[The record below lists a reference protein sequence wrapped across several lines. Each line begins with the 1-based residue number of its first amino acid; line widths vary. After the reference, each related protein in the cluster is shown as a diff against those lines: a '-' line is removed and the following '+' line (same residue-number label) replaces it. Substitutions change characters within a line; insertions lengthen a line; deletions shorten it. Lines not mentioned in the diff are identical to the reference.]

1 MQFNKAITN
10 FFSKEEL
17 KEIVSKAMVFD
28 DFEIVI
34 PPILI
39 TGYDDGVKIANYEK
53 NYEFKSKEEFLEF
66 LKTLKKTECETIY
79 LDI

>member
-1 MQFNKAITN
+1 MQFNEAITN
-10 FFSKEEL
+10 LFSKEEL
-17 KEIVSKAMVFD
+17 KEIVSKAMAFD

-53 NYEFKSKEEFLEF
+53 DYTLTKEEFLEF
-66 LKTLKKTECETIY
+66 LKTMKKTECETIY

>member
-1 MQFNKAITN
+1 MQFNESITN
-10 FFSKEEL
+10 LFSEEEL
-17 KEIVSKAMVFD
+17 KEIVSKAMAFD
-28 DFEIVI
+28 DFEIWI

-53 NYEFKSKEEFLEF
+53 DYTLTKEEFLEF

-79 LDI
+79 LDM

>member
-1 MQFNKAITN
+1 MQFNEAITN
-10 FFSKEEL
+10 LFSKEEL
-17 KEIVSKAMVFD
+17 KEIVSKAMAFD

-53 NYEFKSKEEFLEF
+53 DYTLTKEKFLEF

-79 LDI
+79 LDM

>member
-1 MQFNKAITN
+1 MQFNKAIRN

-17 KEIVSKAMVFD
+17 KEITSKAMAFD

-39 TGYDDGVKIANYEK
+39 TGYDDGVKIVNYEK

-66 LKTLKKTECETIY
+66 LKTIKKTKCEIIY
-79 LDI
+79 LDM

>member
-17 KEIVSKAMVFD
+17 KEIVSKAMIFD

-34 PPILI
+34 TPLLI
-39 TGYDDGVKIANYEK
+39 IGYDDEVKIVNYEE
-53 NYEFKSKEEFLEF
+53 NYTLTKEEFLEF
-66 LKTLKKTECETIY
+66 LKTLKKIECETIF
-79 LDI
+79 LDM

>member
-1 MQFNKAITN
+1 MQFNEAITN

-53 NYEFKSKEEFLEF
+53 DYTLTKEEFLEF

-79 LDI
+79 LDM

>member
-17 KEIVSKAMVFD
+17 KEIVNKAMVFD

-34 PPILI
+34 PPLLI
-39 TGYDDGVKIANYEK
+39 IGYDDEVKIVNYEK
-53 NYEFKSKEEFLEF
+53 DYTLTKEEFLEF
-66 LKTLKKTECETIY
+66 LKTLKKKKCKTIY

>member
-1 MQFNKAITN
+1 MQFNEAITN

-17 KEIVSKAMVFD
+17 KEIVSKAMAFD

-39 TGYDDGVKIANYEK
+39 TGYDDGVKIENYEE
-53 NYEFKSKEEFLEF
+53 NCILTKEEFLEF
-66 LKTLKKTECETIY
+66 LKTLKKTKCETIY

>member
-1 MQFNKAITN
+1 MQFNEAIRN

-17 KEIVSKAMVFD
+17 KEIVSKAMAFY

-39 TGYDDGVKIANYEK
+39 TGYDGVKIENYEE
-53 NYEFKSKEEFLEF
+53 NCTSTKEEFLGI
-66 LKTLKKTECETIY
+66 LKTLKKTKCKTIY
-79 LDI
+79 LDM

>member
-1 MQFNKAITN
+1 MQFNEAITD

-17 KEIVSKAMVFD
+17 KEIVNKAMAFD
-28 DFEIVI
+28 DFEIII

-53 NYEFKSKEEFLEF
+53 DYTLTKEKFLEF
-66 LKTLKKTECETIY
+66 LKTLKKTKCKTIY

>member
-1 MQFNKAITN
+1 MQFNEAITN

-17 KEIVSKAMVFD
+17 KEIVSKAMAFD

-53 NYEFKSKEEFLEF
+53 DYTLTKEEFLEF

-79 LDI
+79 LDM

>member
-1 MQFNKAITN
+1 MQFNKAIIN

-39 TGYDDGVKIANYEK
+39 TGYDGVKIENYEE
-53 NYEFKSKEEFLEF
+53 NYTLTKEKFLRV
-66 LKTLKKTECETIY
+66 LKTLKKTKCKTIY